1 MLTLVSGGA
10 ASGKSEYAESLL
22 SDTTHE
28 KIYIATMQPFGK
40 DSAVKIARHHALR
53 AGKGFQTL
61 ERYRNLE
68 ELEVPENCAVLL
80 ECMSNLVA
88 NECFSEAG
96 FDNAVQRILR
106 GIEHISKSTAE
117 FVVVTNEIFSDGETY
132 DRETAEYIEV
142 LAGVNKELASCADR
156 VIEVV
161 CGIPINWKEAV

>member
-1 MLTLVSGGA
+1 MLILVSGGA

-22 SDTTHE
+22 SDTIHK
-28 KIYIATMQPFGK
+28 KIYIATMQPFGE

-53 AGKGFQTL
+53 SGKGFQTV
-61 ERYRNLE
+61 ERYTNLA
-68 ELEVPENCAVLL
+68 ELDIPENCAVLL

-96 FDNAVQRILR
+96 FEDAIQRILR
-106 GIEHISKSTAE
+106 GIAHVSECAAE

-132 DRETAEYIEV
+132 DRETAEYIGV
-142 LAGVNKELASCADR
+142 LAKANRELASRADS

-161 CGIPINWKEAV
+161 CGIPVFGKEAV